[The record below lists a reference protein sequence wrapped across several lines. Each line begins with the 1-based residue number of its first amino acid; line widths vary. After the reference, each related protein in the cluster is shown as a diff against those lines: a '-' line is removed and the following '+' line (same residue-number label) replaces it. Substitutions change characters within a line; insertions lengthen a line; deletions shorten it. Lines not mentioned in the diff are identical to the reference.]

1 MAILQKPTGA
11 ELFAFMFSN
20 NIILKDNLSS
30 STYSFGAT
38 SKAFYAPGSYRT
50 TTGWVIDAGY
60 GDDLINASSSTEKNV
75 LSGGNGVDTII
86 GGSNVD
92 RIDGGNG
99 NDILTG
105 NGGADIFVLSNG
117 KDVIKDFSP
126 TTTVLKSVVIDFE
139 NVANGL
145 YTQIFNGYKG
155 LQWGVD
161 TYALNIPIWV
171 NVYGQRYTG
180 YNTVASGQGV
190 GFDGYGSGVD
200 FSDPVN
206 DFNFASGDFASPSYY
221 DQTNTVFA
229 YDDGVKVG
237 TLTFISDRTQKA
249 SVDFLAG
256 TIKDQANN
264 VISGTFTGRFTS
276 IDKVAIDSF
285 DGYQVAM
292 DNLVLNYILTT
303 GDGDKIDVPDGFNV
317 AAYVAT
323 ATNDGNGNAV
333 LTNGI
338 NSLTLVGVPAS
349 DVSME
354 WFI

>member
-126 TTTVLKSVVIDFE
+126 AITVLKSVVIDFE

-145 YTQIFNGYKG
+145 YAQIFNGYKE
-155 LQWGVD
+155 LQWGGLAYSV
-161 TYALNIPIWV
+161 NIP
-171 NVYGQRYTG
+171 NYSDNYPG
-180 YNTVASGQGV
+180 YRNGFQTVASDYGI
-190 GFDGYGSGVD
+190 GFDGFAEGMN

-206 DFNFASGDFASPSYY
+206 HFNFASGDFASVLVN
-221 DQTNTVFA
+221 QTNTIFA

-237 TLTFISDRTQKA
+237 TLTFVSGPTQKV

-317 AAYVAT
+317 ASYVAT